1 MPDRLGSASLRDSC
15 GWRGYAWFVRY
26 ADGGG
31 LTAEGRARRERVRLQ
46 AAEMFA
52 QDADPVQIARSLRV
66 STKSVYQ
73 WRRAWRA
80 GGQEALASRGPGG
93 SACRLDEGQLGQL
106 RAALEAGPAV
116 HGWVQDQRWTL
127 ARAASLAARLFGVSY
142 TLRGMSFLL
151 HRIGYSPQ
159 VPVHRAVE
167 RDEAAIAEWRAVT
180 WAKARG

>member
-1 MPDRLGSASLRDSC
+1 M
-15 GWRGYAWFVRY
+15 RY

-52 QDADPVQIARSLRV
+52 RDADPVQVARELRV

-80 GGQEALASRGPGG
+80 GGEEALASKGPGG
-93 SACRLDEGQLGQL
+93 STCRLGEAQLAEL

-116 HGWVQDQRWTL
+116 FGWGEDQRWTL
-127 ARAASLAARLFGVSY
+127 ARAAALTARLSGVCYS
-142 TLRGMSFLL
+142 LRGMSFLL
-151 HRIGYSPQ
+151 HRLGYSPQ

-167 RDEAAIAEWRAVT
+167 RNEAAIAEWRAVT
-180 WAKARG
+180 WAKVRG

>member
-1 MPDRLGSASLRDSC
+1 M
-15 GWRGYAWFVRY
+15 RY

-52 QDADPVQIARSLRV
+52 RDADPVQIAGSLRV

-80 GGQEALASRGPGG
+80 GGAAALASRGPGG
-93 SACRLDEGQLGQL
+93 SACRLGDGQVAQL
-106 RAALEAGPAV
+106 RAALEAGPAAF
-116 HGWVQDQRWTL
+116 GWGEDQRWTL
-127 ARAASLAARLFGVSY
+127 ARAAALATRLFGVTY
-142 TLRGMSFLL
+142 TLRGMSYLL
-151 HRIGYSPQ
+151 HRLGFTPQ

-167 RDEAAIAEWRAVT
+167 RDEAAIAGWRAAT
-180 WAKARG
+180 WAKVRG